1 MSVQF
6 PSEPP
11 TTLRDAV
18 RLLVDEARDHEDD
31 LKVLVAS
38 AERDVQDTKAALLHA
53 TLWRVY
59 RLRRVLRAQLRRR
72 AEAADAAGQLCDGA
86 HDHHAAARRFLT
98 RLDVPTRTGD
108 PHTDRPL
115 SRDAVLVAD
124 DYGDVRDLL
133 AYVLENAGFVVRTA
147 ANGLEALIA
156 AYEMRPGVIV
166 MDVAM
171 PVLNG
176 IEATRLIKATDAI
189 RDARVIA
196 YTANPTLDDSLVHE
210 LFVGVLQKPAAPA
223 VVLATVRHAAGL

>member
-18 RLLVDEARDHEDD
+18 RLLVDQARDHEDD

-53 TLWRVY
+53 APWRVY

-86 HDHHAAARRFLT
+86 HEHHAAARRLLT
-98 RLDVPTRTGD
+98 HLDITTRGE

-115 SRDAVLVAD
+115 SRDTVLVAA

-196 YTANPTLDDSLVHE
+196 YTANAALDDSLVHE
-210 LFVGVLQKPAAPA
+210 LFVGVLQKPATPA

>member
-18 RLLVDEARDHEDD
+18 RLLVDQARDHEDD

-38 AERDVQDTKAALLHA
+38 AERDMQDTKAALLHA
-53 TLWRVY
+53 TPWRVY
-59 RLRRVLRAQLRRR
+59 GLRRVLRAQLRRR
-72 AEAADAAGQLCDGA
+72 AEAADAAGQHCDGA
-86 HDHHAAARRFLT
+86 HEYHAAARRLLT
-98 RLDVPTRTGD
+98 HLDVTTPGE

-196 YTANPTLDDSLVHE
+196 YTANPALDDSLVHE
-210 LFVGVLQKPAAPA
+210 LFVGVLQKPATPA
-223 VVLATVRHAAGL
+223 DVLATVRHAAGL